1 MALRLFAALNLPD
14 TIAARVLAL
23 QTGVSGAHWRP
34 RENLHVTLRF
44 FGELREDIARD
55 LDEALIE
62 GLGAAAPFSI
72 HLQGAGAF
80 GRDDPHTLWLGL
92 GESPALRKLAADIER
107 IARRIG
113 LPADTRKFSP
123 HVAIASLRRRPMG
136 GGAVAQAHA
145 FVARCALFASP
156 SWEVSGFGLFSSWI
170 RRGQPSQ
177 YRLEA
182 DYPFGGQT
190 PA

>member
-1 MALRLFAALNLPD
+1 MALRLFAALPLPD
-14 TIAARVLAL
+14 PIAAHITPL
-23 QTGVSGAHWRP
+23 QAGVIGANWRR
-34 RENLHVTLRF
+34 RESLHVTLRF

-80 GRDDPHTLWLGL
+80 GRDDPHTLWLGV

-123 HVAIASLRRRPMG
+123 HVTIASLRRSPMG
-136 GGAVAQAHA
+136 GGELAQVHA
-145 FVARCALFASP
+145 FEARCALFASP
-156 SWEVSGFGLFSSWI
+156 SWEISGFGLFSSWL
-170 RRGQPSQ
+170 RRGESSL